1 MGQSHNRPLKT
12 VLISGVDITV
22 LPDSSATVNAIED
35 ATFKKYSLDKRV
47 KVRKSRC
54 QIRPYG
60 AASKANTLPV
70 LGCFEALMESETKME
85 VITWQLIKGDTR
97 TEPLLGYN
105 DARDLGIILA
115 TESNQSEG
123 TNNLHEVLEKYK
135 DRFQGIGKLKGI
147 QVDLNVHPDFKP
159 VAQPPRQQPF
169 SVRQKM
175 EEIKHLIDR
184 DIIEKVNEPTGW
196 VSPPVVTPKKDQ
208 SQIRLNVDM
217 RVANQAIPRRHTQ
230 HPTIDDVVNELS
242 GSTVFSHLDMSKG
255 YHQLELKES
264 SRNVMT
270 FSTHTGL
277 YRYKRF
283 NYGTRSAAEIFQET
297 IREELTH
304 DLKGVFNISDDIIV
318 HGCDK
323 KEHNSNLVALLERS
337 CEKNVTFNRA
347 KCEFRK
353 DRVVYY
359 GLMFSKDGVSPDPC
373 KVKAI
378 KSARRPRNVA
388 ELNSSLCTV
397 RYSSRFMEA
406 RQYQKAACKLGELL
420 TGKFEWKP
428 EHSEAFEELKNML
441 SNDTVQAYFDP

>member
-1 MGQSHNRPLKT
+1 MKPLT
-12 VLISGVDITV
+12 
-22 LPDSSATVNAIED
+22 P
-35 ATFKKYSLDKRV
+35 
-47 KVRKSRC
+47 
-54 QIRPYG
+54 
-60 AASKANTLPV
+60 
-70 LGCFEALMESETKME
+70 
-85 VITWQLIKGDTR
+85 
-97 TEPLLGYN
+97 
-105 DARDLGIILA
+105 

-123 TNNLHEVLEKYK
+123 TDNLNEVLEKYK

-147 QVDLNVHPDFKP
+147 QVDLNVDPDFKP
-159 VAQPPRQQPF
+159 VAQPPRRQPF

-175 EEIKHLIDR
+175 EEEIKHLIDQ

-264 SRNVMT
+264 SRNVTT
-270 FSTHTGL
+270 FSTHIGL
-277 YRYKRF
+277 YRYKRL

-318 HGCDK
+318 HGRDK
-323 KEHNSNLVALLERS
+323 KEHDSNLVALLERS
-337 CEKNVTFNRA
+337 REKNVTFNRA

-378 KSARRPRNVA
+378 KSAGRPRNAA
-388 ELNSSLCTV
+388 ELNSFLCTV

-406 RQYQKAACKLGELL
+406 RQYQKAACKLGELV

-441 SNDTVQAYFDP
+441 SSDTVQMYFDAHAEHELHIDGCPVGLAATLT